1 MDWTGLADNL
11 LKIGRARKYGWGKS
25 LKLIISSQEL
35 NVYSSTS
42 CILIKPKSRL
52 LHVFFVNNK
61 NYFFPGP
68 C

>member
-11 LKIGRARKYGWGKS
+11 LKIGRALANMDREKS

-35 NVYSSTS
+35 NIYSSTQ

-52 LHVFFVNNK
+52 LHVFFVNHK
-61 NYFFPGP
+61 N
-68 C
+68 